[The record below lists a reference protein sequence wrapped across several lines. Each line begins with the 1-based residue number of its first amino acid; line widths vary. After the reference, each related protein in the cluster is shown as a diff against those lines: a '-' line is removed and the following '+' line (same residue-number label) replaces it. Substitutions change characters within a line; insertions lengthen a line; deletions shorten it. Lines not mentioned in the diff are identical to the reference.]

1 MKLPTE
7 RPLTARQSDVL
18 VLLGKGCS
26 DKEIARA
33 LEIGRWAVNGEI
45 RGIYSRLGVNTRVE
59 AAVWAAKAGLL

>member
-33 LEIGRWAVNGEI
+33 LEIGRWAVNGHI
-45 RGIYSRLGVNTRVE
+45 RQIYAQLEVNTRVE